1 MVGET
6 HHLDECSLNAEDL
19 KTDLEIP
26 LEEAC
31 NNPNS
36 TSRELKCKSSVF
48 ISDDLV
54 CSFELDQNKALDER
68 EKIDY
73 QPEDK
78 ESYGSKQENASNHVF
93 GRFTDYIRARTS
105 RSETL
110 NNLSQAPTNNYRNS
124 GSILFSILKG
134 LHGTHLFDKYTKKI
148 GKHISLVAAVYPRS
162 LLIIGNVMGLVLGLI
177 VALGL
182 MKLYPFHLEVNGSP
196 DLFLPT
202 KSIHSS
208 HKEELR
214 KLFGPESVTVP
225 ILYSNKGPP
234 GSSLLDYITLKQIW
248 RNEMSIQAIK
258 VVDKEGK
265 EWGWEDICYHQPTG
279 SVVTGIPCVAL
290 SLFGL
295 FMINESS
302 GIFSE
307 KDFDEAF
314 TGECCSGISIA
325 KFAAGNFI
333 KQSYFPYQ
341 YKYDENL
348 PEWPFEIHNTQEM
361 LSIYRLNTTIPEEV
375 RIAWENK
382 VTDHIKSVQR
392 RNKLVSIINT
402 EENPENG
409 PIQFQNRKLQENDSS
424 DSFAGPLNNGRL
436 QELSIDSISSDTT
449 KDVSIYPNNWG
460 VVHYSLEFVSS
471 ETTELANKETPLLLA
486 TFALMIIFMAICI
499 SGKFPKRSR
508 VLLSSTVVMITVYA
522 TVGSFATG
530 MIFGVPISPLT
541 PLFIHMLLGVVVSY
555 MIISVRTYM
564 KTRIYIR
571 VSFHYLPLLNPRY
584 VRISGNEVFLE
595 ITQYIYKPWK
605 GFVYLEAEKNDFC
618 NEMMH
623 RNNHSY
629 GSTSVGLIYGQDHSS
644 NEISSFKSSNSVS
657 NSYSN
662 ERNQSEQTEQANITT
677 DCMASKENEIRSNK
691 LSSDQELYPDYKQN
705 GFKHMNE
712 AKDGSDEIHHII
724 DTCQINDSNNELCLG
739 LEDIDRKMWDNDTL
753 LKIRLSVSG
762 SVVFSSITLTCLTS
776 CAALFL
782 GTVVDFPIVRYY
794 CIHAGFGI
802 LYLFIF
808 HWLIFLPSFVLDEKR
823 IYRRKYDVFPLLK
836 FKPSNKRSKYLF
848 IPEEPKRFGNDN
860 GRDTLENS
868 SINLYTRVA
877 SPSNVSLSA
886 SNDSRKG
893 TIFSIFTRHVYR
905 VRGEVVKNYQRYK
918 TWWGDKSSNQRIQ
931 PTHQKQSNNE
941 LNEINNM
948 SFNET
953 SSLGI
958 SNKMDK
964 PLLSYKNDGNT
975 AIQNAINNIDMHD
988 IWIGRLMVESSK
1000 ADVIMRLMCN
1010 FTFRLFACVFF
1021 IVVVILGILYG
1032 KNVNTEF
1039 SAVRY
1044 LPPNSPLHYF
1054 VETLANSWGSEPRQ
1068 VYLVFPGSDK
1078 VSWNNKHVR
1087 EEFINLVD
1095 NVLLKDPAIMT
1106 PIVSWIHDFEIFHF
1120 GTNLPEDPDHIP
1132 SFIRECSPELDNP
1145 RPPLNDAPKEEFYEF
1160 LNEWRN
1166 RKVFKGDE
1174 SQEDTI
1180 CVVSKLSSKLTA
1192 STLSESAPFI
1202 RNIIPEMHDET
1213 MLVFK
1218 NGNPSEG
1225 IQSFRIMTMI
1235 KHSPLNS
1242 QYNFETMKRLSNL
1255 IETVF
1260 EKDFPGTYIYSD
1272 WFLEAERDLN
1282 ILYIVWKLLLYITLG
1297 VSIMLCIIQNPLT
1310 GIFIGLVVGGINIT
1324 VILIMYITGLIF
1336 DIVAFMVLATAVSF
1350 SIEYIVHITHLF
1362 LLTKRDSGVERIR
1375 DSLLDM
1381 GPNVIYAVISTFL
1394 GVILLAFSTSESFKV
1409 FLWITTIVLCVSAT
1423 AGIMITPAILS
1434 IALDFGNFIR
1444 DYYNRKR
1451 QQEIDD
1457 TILEIKSN
1465 NMIVN

>member
-1 MVGET
+1 MTERTCNLEGN
-6 HHLDECSLNAEDL
+6 SLSSEDSEA
-19 KTDLEIP
+19 DLEIP
-26 LEEAC
+26 LEKVC
-31 NNPNS
+31 NDPNPIS
-36 TSRELKCKSSVF
+36 EQLKRKNNLL
-48 ISDDLV
+48 INDDLV
-54 CSFELDQNKALDER
+54 HSSETDQNKGLDGKEG
-68 EKIDY
+68 IDG
-73 QPEDK
+73 QSGNA
-78 ESYGSKQENASNHVF
+78 ESSGLKQKNHSNRIFRRIFECVC
-93 GRFTDYIRARTS
+93 RNRS
-105 RSETL
+105 RSNSSNGL
-110 NNLSQAPTNNYRNS
+110 NQTSSNNYRNG
-124 GSILFSILKG
+124 GSIFLSIFKG
-134 LHGTHLFDKYTKKI
+134 LHGAYLFDKYTKKI
-148 GKHISLVAAVYPRS
+148 GKHISLVASVYPRS
-162 LLIIGNVMGLVLGLI
+162 LLIIGNVMGLMFGLV

-202 KSIHSS
+202 KSIHNT

-214 KLFGPESVTVP
+214 RLFGPETVTVP

-234 GSSLLDYITLKQIW
+234 GSSLLDFVTLKQIW

-258 VVDKEGK
+258 VVDKKGK
-265 EWGWEDICYHQPTG
+265 EWGWEDICHRQPTG
-279 SVVTGIPCVAL
+279 SVVTGTPCVVL

-314 TGECCSGISIA
+314 TGECCSGVSIS
-325 KFAAGNFI
+325 KFAAGNLI
-333 KQSYFPYQ
+333 KQVYFPYQ
-341 YKYDENL
+341 YKYDEDL
-348 PEWPFEIHNTQEM
+348 PEWPLEIHNTQEM
-361 LSIYRLNTTIPEEV
+361 LSIYRLNTTVPEDV

-382 VTDHIKSVQR
+382 VTNHIKSVQR
-392 RNKLVSIINT
+392 RNQLVSIINT
-402 EENPENG
+402 EERSEISQINITNKRYEENNHTGNFKKLITVEQPLYNP
-409 PIQFQNRKLQENDSS
+409 
-424 DSFAGPLNNGRL
+424 
-436 QELSIDSISSDTT
+436 DSIINSDNT

-460 VVHYSLEFVSS
+460 IVHYSLEFVSS

-555 MIISVRTYM
+555 MIISVRTYT

-571 VSFHYLPLLNPRY
+571 VPYHYLPFLNSKY

-595 ITQYIYKPWK
+595 ITQYIYKPWR
-605 GFVYLEAEKNDFC
+605 GFVFSEAENSHFG
-618 NEMMH
+618 NEIMH
-623 RNNHSY
+623 GNNHSY
-629 GSTSVGLIYGQDHSS
+629 GSTSVELIYGQNYSS
-644 NEISSFKSSNSVS
+644 NEISSFNSSNSAS
-657 NSYSN
+657 DSYSN
-662 ERNQSEQTEQANITT
+662 QRDQLEQTEKTNIITECT
-677 DCMASKENEIRSNK
+677 VLGEGNEVPSNK
-691 LSSDQELYPDYKQN
+691 LPSDGNLYHDCKQEESK
-705 GFKHMNE
+705 FTSE
-712 AKDGSDEIHHII
+712 IKDDGDEIHHVINNQI
-724 DTCQINDSNNELCLG
+724 DGSNSDFHID
-739 LEDIDRKMWDNDTL
+739 LENIDKKMWDNDTL

-823 IYRRKYDVFPLLK
+823 IYHRKYDVFPLLK
-836 FKPSNKRSKYLF
+836 FKLSNKKSKYLF
-848 IPEEPKRFGNDN
+848 IRQEPKFICSDDN
-860 GRDTLENS
+860 QRMIEIS
-868 SINLYTRVA
+868 PSINAYTRAA

-893 TIFSIFTRHVYR
+893 TILSIFTKHVYK
-905 VRGEVVKNYQRYK
+905 VRSEVVKNYQRYK
-918 TWWGDKSSNQRIQ
+918 TWWGDKSTNQNKQELVHQRKSNI
-931 PTHQKQSNNE
+931 E
-941 LNEINNM
+941 LNEIDSM
-948 SFNET
+948 VFNEK
-953 SSLGI
+953 SSVGV
-958 SNKMDK
+958 SNKIDK
-964 PLLSYKNDGNT
+964 PFLPPNNRENT
-975 AIQNAINNIDMHD
+975 AIQNAINEIDMHD

-1010 FTFRLFACVFF
+1010 FTFRLFAFLFF
-1021 IVVVILGILYG
+1021 IVVVILGIVFG

-1054 VETLANSWGSEPRQ
+1054 VETLAKSWGSEPRQ
-1068 VYLVFPGSDK
+1068 MYLVFPGSDK
-1078 VSWNNKHVR
+1078 VEWNNKLVR

-1095 NVLLKDPAIMT
+1095 NVLLKDPAVMT
-1106 PIVSWIHDFEIFHF
+1106 PIVSWVHDFEIFHF
-1120 GTNLPEDPDHIP
+1120 GTNTPEDPDHIP
-1132 SFIRECSPELDNP
+1132 SFIRECSPDLDNP
-1145 RPPLNDAPKEEFYEF
+1145 RPPPNDAPKEEFYDF
-1160 LNEWRN
+1160 LNQWRN
-1166 RKVFKGDE
+1166 RKVLKGDE

-1180 CVVSKLSSKLTA
+1180 CVVSQLSSKLTA
-1192 STLSESAPFI
+1192 STVSESAPFI

-1213 MLVFK
+1213 MLIFK

-1235 KHSPLNS
+1235 KHSPSNS
-1242 QYNFETMKRLSNL
+1242 EYNFETVSRLSNL
-1255 IETVF
+1255 VETVF

-1272 WFLEAERDLN
+1272 WFVEAERDLN

-1310 GIFIGLVVGGINIT
+1310 GIFIGLVVGGINIA

-1362 LLTKRDSGVERIR
+1362 LLTKRNSGVERIR

-1409 FLWITTIVLCVSAT
+1409 FLWITTIVLCVSAIS
-1423 AGIMITPAILS
+1423 GIMIAPAILS
-1434 IALDFGNFIR
+1434 IALDFGHFIR

-1451 QQEIDD
+1451 QQELDE
-1457 TILEIKSN
+1457 TILEIKSS
-1465 NMIVN
+1465 NMI

>member
-1 MVGET
+1 MTEKT
-6 HHLDECSLNAEDL
+6 HHMEESFLNDEDL
-19 KTDLEIP
+19 KSDIEIP
-26 LEEAC
+26 LEETC
-31 NNPNS
+31 NCPKS
-36 TSRELKCKSSVF
+36 TPEQLEYKNSVF
-48 ISDDLV
+48 ISDDLFY
-54 CSFELDQNKALDER
+54 SFKLDKNMIDEKK
-68 EKIDY
+68 KIDE
-73 QPEDK
+73 QPK
-78 ESYGSKQENASNHVF
+78 VGSLFQKRENSSSCIF
-93 GRFTDYIRARTS
+93 GRAINYIRRK
-105 RSETL
+105 RSQSKIANDANQVPS
-110 NNLSQAPTNNYRNS
+110 NNDKNN
-124 GSILFSILKG
+124 GSILFSILKC

-162 LLIIGNVMGLVLGLI
+162 LLIIGNVMGLMFGLI

-182 MKLYPFHLEVNGSP
+182 MKLYPFHLDVNGSL

-202 KSIHSS
+202 KSIHNV

-234 GSSLLDYITLKQIW
+234 GSSLLDYVTLKQIW

-258 VVDKEGK
+258 VVDKKGK

-314 TGECCSGISIA
+314 TGDCCGGISIA
-325 KFAAGNFI
+325 KFAAGNLL

-361 LSIYRLNTTIPEEV
+361 LSIYRLNTTVPEEV

-402 EENPENG
+402 EEKSKGNP
-409 PIQFQNRKLQENDSS
+409 IKLKNRKLQENENSDNFTATLSNGLKQDTFGYSTSS
-424 DSFAGPLNNGRL
+424 ETL
-436 QELSIDSISSDTT
+436 

-460 VVHYSLEFVSS
+460 IVHYSLEFVSS

-486 TFALMIIFMAICI
+486 TFALMIIFMAVCI

-571 VSFHYLPLLNPRY
+571 VPFHYLPLLNPKY
-584 VRISGNEVFLE
+584 VRVSGNEVFLE
-595 ITQYIYKPWK
+595 ITQYIYKPWM
-605 GFVYLEAEKNDFC
+605 GFLYLEAD
-618 NEMMH
+618 
-623 RNNHSY
+623 NNNSSEIIHGNSHSY
-629 GSTSVGLIYGQDHSS
+629 GSTSVGLIYGQNQSS
-644 NEISSFKSSNSVS
+644 NEISSFNSSSVS

-662 ERNQSEQTEQANITT
+662 ERSQSEQTEKTYVTT
-677 DCMASKENEIRSNK
+677 DFVVSKENKIPSNK
-691 LSSDQELYPDYKQN
+691 VSSDQDLYHEYGQNDCEHTSGVEDNADEIRVTNTGKIIDSRNEWYLYPEYI
-705 GFKHMNE
+705 E
-712 AKDGSDEIHHII
+712 
-724 DTCQINDSNNELCLG
+724 
-739 LEDIDRKMWDNDTL
+739 RKMWDNDTL

-823 IYRRKYDVFPLLK
+823 IYRRKYDVFPFLK
-836 FKPSNKRSKYLF
+836 FKLNNKRSKYLF
-848 IPEEPKRFGNDN
+848 IPEEPKFVGSNN
-860 GRDTLENS
+860 SQQKLEISS
-868 SINLYTRVA
+868 SINPFTRVA

-893 TIFSIFTRHVYR
+893 TILSIFTRHVYK
-905 VRGEVVKNYQRYK
+905 VRSEVVKNYQRYK
-918 TWWGDKSSNQRIQ
+918 TWWGDKSTNQRKQ
-931 PTHQKQSNNE
+931 EQFHQRKSNIE
-941 LNEINNM
+941 LNEMNNM
-948 SFNET
+948 VFNEL
-953 SSLGI
+953 SSKDT
-958 SNKMDK
+958 SNKMDQ
-964 PLLSYKNDGNT
+964 PHLPYKNNRNI
-975 AIQNAINNIDMHD
+975 AIQNAIDSIDMHD

-1010 FTFRLFACVFF
+1010 FTFRLFACLFF
-1021 IVVVILGILYG
+1021 IVVVILGILFG

-1044 LPPNSPLHYF
+1044 LPPNSTLHYF
-1054 VETLANSWGSEPRQ
+1054 VETLAKSWGSEPRQ
-1068 VYLVFPGSDK
+1068 MYLVFPGSDK

-1120 GTNLPEDPDHIP
+1120 GTNTPEDPDHIQ
-1132 SFIRECSPELDNP
+1132 SFVRECSPDLDNP
-1145 RPPLNDAPKEEFYEF
+1145 QPPPNDAPEEEFYKF

-1235 KHSPLNS
+1235 KHSPSNS
-1242 QYNFETMKRLSNL
+1242 QYNFETMNRLSNL

-1282 ILYIVWKLLLYITLG
+1282 IFYIVWKLLLYITLG

-1362 LLTKRDSGVERIR
+1362 LLTKRNSGVERIR

-1423 AGIMITPAILS
+1423 AGIMIAPAILS

-1444 DYYNRKR
+1444 DYYNNRKR
-1451 QQEIDD
+1451 QQELDD

-1465 NMIVN
+1465 NII

>member
-1 MVGET
+1 MAERT
-6 HHLDECSLNAEDL
+6 SSSEKASLSAEDS

-26 LEEAC
+26 LEDVC
-31 NNPNS
+31 NDPGLDAESLRCKDNP
-36 TSRELKCKSSVF
+36 
-48 ISDDLV
+48 
-54 CSFELDQNKALDER
+54 
-68 EKIDY
+68 
-73 QPEDK
+73 
-78 ESYGSKQENASNHVF
+78 F
-93 GRFTDYIRARTS
+93 GRGDPE
-105 RSETL
+105 RSSASGQGWDPGEDL
-110 NNLSQAPTNNYRNS
+110 ES
-124 GSILFSILKG
+124 GSGHVLGRISGYRPQPGGTSYLNEASSSTYRSGGSTLISVLRGFN
-134 LHGTHLFDKYTKKI
+134 GTHLFDKYTKKI

-162 LLIIGNVMGLVLGLI
+162 LLIIGNVMGLMFGLI

-202 KSIHSS
+202 RSIHNVR
-208 HKEELR
+208 KEELGR
-214 KLFGPESVTVP
+214 LFGPESVTVP

-234 GSSLLDYITLKQIW
+234 GSSLLDYVTLKQIW

-258 VVDKEGK
+258 VTDKKGR
-265 EWGWEDICYHQPTG
+265 EWGWEDICHHQPTG
-279 SVVTGIPCVAL
+279 SVVTGSPCVVL

-295 FMINESS
+295 FMINDST

-307 KDFDEAF
+307 TDFDEAY
-314 TGECCSGISIA
+314 TGECCSGISIS
-325 KFAAGNFI
+325 KFAAGNLI
-333 KQSYFPYQ
+333 KQTYFPYE

-361 LSIYRLNTTIPEEV
+361 LSIYRLNTTVPEEV

-392 RNKLVSIINT
+392 RNQLVSIINT
-402 EENPENG
+402 EEKSGDPMM
-409 PIQFQNRKLQENDSS
+409 QHVQDK
-424 DSFAGPLNNGRL
+424 RL
-436 QELSIDSISSDTT
+436 QTGKAGQHHSTS
-449 KDVSIYPNNWG
+449 KDVSIYPNSWG
-460 VVHYSLEFVSS
+460 IVHYSLEFVSS

-571 VSFHYLPLLNPRY
+571 VPYHYLPLLNPKY
-584 VRISGNEVFLE
+584 VRVSGDEVFLE

-605 GFVYLEAEKNDFC
+605 GFVYSETESGAAH
-618 NEMMH
+618 EMTH
-623 RNNHSY
+623 GQNSRSY
-629 GSTSVGLIYGQDHSS
+629 GSSTGVGLIYGQNDSS
-644 NEISSFKSSNSVS
+644 NEISSFNTSSSIS
-657 NSYSN
+657 GSCSID
-662 ERNQSEQTEQANITT
+662 RNRPEQAETT
-677 DCMASKENEIRSNK
+677 GAALEGVPPPRESAGASSVEDFCRDGRLSGLKSLTEDETNDLSEANEIIN
-691 LSSDQELYPDYKQN
+691 SS
-705 GFKHMNE
+705 
-712 AKDGSDEIHHII
+712 
-724 DTCQINDSNNELCLG
+724 QINYESHRCCL
-739 LEDIDRKMWDNDTL
+739 DIESMDKRMWDNDTL

-782 GTVVDFPIVRYY
+782 GTVVDFPIVRCY

-802 LYLFIF
+802 FYLFIF

-823 IYRRKYDVFPLLK
+823 IYRRKYDVLPLLK
-836 FKPSNKRSKYLF
+836 FKLSNNRSKYLF
-848 IPEEPKRFGNDN
+848 IPEEVTSFKRTG
-860 GRDTLENS
+860 GRGIFEISPDISE
-868 SINLYTRVA
+868 YVEA
-877 SPSNVSLSA
+877 GSPSNVSLSV
-886 SNDSRKG
+886 SNDSRKSS
-893 TIFSIFTRHVYR
+893 TIISIFARQVYR
-905 VRGEVVKNYQRYK
+905 VRSEVVRSYQRYK
-918 TWWGDKSSNQRIQ
+918 TWWGDKSSSGQ
-931 PTHQKQSNNE
+931 PAQEDDQLRQEPVNVE
-941 LNEINNM
+941 LAEIGGERAAAFHAKP
-948 SFNET
+948 SPT
-953 SSLGI
+953 GI
-958 SNKMDK
+958 SDRIDK
-964 PLLSYKNDGNT
+964 LVLGCKSDGNT
-975 AIQNAINNIDMHD
+975 TIQNAINEIDMHD

-1000 ADVIMRLMCN
+1000 ADVIMKLMCN
-1010 FTFRLFACVFF
+1010 FTFRLFACAFF
-1021 IVVVILGILYG
+1021 TVVVILGIVYG

-1044 LPPNSPLHYF
+1044 LPPNSSLHYF
-1054 VETLANSWGSEPRQ
+1054 VKTLAESWGSEPRQ
-1068 VYLVFPGSDK
+1068 MYLVFPGSDK
-1078 VSWNNKHVR
+1078 VSWNERHVR

-1095 NVLLKDPAIMT
+1095 NVLLKDPAVMS
-1106 PIVSWIHDFEIFHF
+1106 PVVSWVHDFETFHF
-1120 GTNLPEDPDHIP
+1120 GTNSAEDPDHIP
-1132 SFIRECSPELDNP
+1132 SFIRECSPDLDNP
-1145 RPPLNDAPKEEFYEF
+1145 RPPPDDAPKGDFYEF

-1166 RKVFKGDE
+1166 RRVVKGDE

-1180 CVVSKLSSKLTA
+1180 CVVSHLSSRQTA
-1192 STLSESAPFI
+1192 STISESAPFI
-1202 RNIIPEMHDET
+1202 RNVIPEMHDES

-1218 NGNPSEG
+1218 NGNPLEG
-1225 IQSFRIMTMI
+1225 IESFRIMAMI

-1242 QYNFETMKRLSNL
+1242 QYNFESMNRLANL

-1272 WFLEAERDLN
+1272 WFVEAERDMN
-1282 ILYIVWKLLLYITLG
+1282 ILHIVWKLLLYITLG

-1381 GPNVIYAVISTFL
+1381 GPNVIYAVVSTFL
-1394 GVILLAFSTSESFKV
+1394 GVILLAFSTSQSFKV

-1423 AGIMITPAILS
+1423 AGIMIAPAILS
-1434 IALDFGNFIR
+1434 ITLDFGNFIS
-1444 DYYNRKR
+1444 DYYNNRKR
-1451 QQEIDD
+1451 QQELDD
-1457 TILEIKSN
+1457 TILEIKSSN
-1465 NMIVN
+1465 LL